1 MKTLTCFGQRCLKQK
16 PGNLYLES
24 MLLTRMFICPLCG
37 VRNNKAR
44 LFQSNAKELIV
55 LVKLFSV
62 VTIFLLLLRHWKCP
76 GTAITTYLNSKKDIG
91 KGTSWDHQVMNN
103 FHSIP
108 VNYISIGYSFFQSQ
122 WRRLT
127 DNSFVIV
134 LIELLYTEKPNSTW

>member
-1 MKTLTCFGQRCLKQK
+1 MKTLTCFGQRCLNQK

-62 VTIFLLLLRHWKCP
+62 VTIFF
-76 GTAITTYLNSKKDIG
+76 ITLETLKMPRNCDYNLSK
-91 KGTSWDHQVMNN
+91 
-103 FHSIP
+103 
-108 VNYISIGYSFFQSQ
+108 
-122 WRRLT
+122 L
-127 DNSFVIV
+127 
-134 LIELLYTEKPNSTW
+134 